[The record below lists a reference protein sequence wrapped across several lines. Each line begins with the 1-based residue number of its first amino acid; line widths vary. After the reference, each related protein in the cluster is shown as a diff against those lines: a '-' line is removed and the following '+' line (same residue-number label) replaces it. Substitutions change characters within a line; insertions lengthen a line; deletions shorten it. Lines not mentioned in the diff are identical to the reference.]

1 MINGLVTDF
10 PTEDLIDR
18 IRLLDNNKLRMPISP
33 SLQCLID
40 ITEPSMLHIVG
51 EAAFMAK
58 NHTTDSKAQKNV
70 SFPYVISRPLLS
82 YSKVNSNR
90 ALLQHNP

>member
-58 NHTTDSKAQKNV
+58 NHTTDSKAQKNI
-70 SFPYVISRPLLS
+70 SFL
-82 YSKVNSNR
+82 
-90 ALLQHNP
+90 